1 MKAFACVFVA
11 LLACVAAYD
20 VELLTEEQWDQLV
33 ERNPV
38 KPDTQGLILNGSV
51 KKAINGLLNQMPC
64 GWPQY
69 GIPPLDPYTNAD
81 LRIHLAESVVD
92 ALLQFLR
99 FRFDGLE
106 GMQVKKLKISYTFN
120 KKVKFHF
127 NFPELKASAHYL
139 DTNTFVDLLK
149 ELGLSVRYES
159 SGPLSFSLQNLSIQG
174 EFKYKM
180 PFIFGSITI
189 YKFSCAVGLG
199 GVSSNIGGVMGN
211 GRINEFLNDM
221 LDKEIPAFI
230 NGNQDQISAKIEEI
244 FVPLANAH
252 LTGHKIWYLFSLLS
266 AITGSCNP
274 TPAPWLAMESRK
286 LD

>member
-1 MKAFACVFVA
+1 MIVSV
-11 LLACVAAYD
+11 D
-20 VELLTEEQWDQLV
+20 
-33 ERNPV
+33 
-38 KPDTQGLILNGSV
+38 LIVILS
-51 KKAINGLLNQMPC
+51 
-64 GWPQY
+64 
-69 GIPPLDPYTNAD
+69 T
-81 LRIHLAESVVD
+81 
-92 ALLQFLR
+92 LLQFLR

-106 GMQVKKLKISYTFN
+106 GMEIKKMKVSYTFS

-139 DTNTFVDLLK
+139 DTNTFVNLLK

-180 PFIFGSITI
+180 PFIFGSIKI
-189 YKFSCAVGLG
+189 YKFSCTVGLG

-211 GRINEFLNDM
+211 GRINEFINDM

-230 NGNQDQISAKIEEI
+230 NGNQEQISAKIEEI

-266 AITGSCNP
+266 ATTGSCNP
-274 TPAPWLAMESRK
+274 TPAPWLAIESRK